1 MGGIEFFNTLASENL
16 GVPCCFVGTSP
27 TANLLSCYNSSTLTA
42 SIKTA
47 YGIAS
52 DGSDYATK
60 TAGFD
65 PVLKRSD
72 EFIGIPQLW
81 LSASDDTIVP
91 PTENQD
97 IMMKLSAI
105 STRKISKVDG
115 ITGGHSF
122 DVSPYLTTIVNFVRS
137 YSA

>member
-1 MGGIEFFNTLASENL
+1 
-16 GVPCCFVGTSP
+16 
-27 TANLLSCYNSSTLTA
+27 LLSCYNSSTLTA

-65 PVLKRSD
+65 PVLKRPD